1 MLTIQEEEILRTFR
15 SIVNYQGE
23 EASAISI
30 LSSNNWELE
39 PAILQYVN
47 NNTQYY
53 QNLAQQA
60 SRTSL
65 NRNMNN
71 STSVEDPQARSEIS
85 FITRARDWLNLTSSD
100 QAQLSGSF
108 LEDPPR
114 ASTSGVIMY
123 YATRVITFVFI
134 LPLFIVY
141 KLTPLLLSLVIH
153 ILQRLI
159 RLKNRVSFLINKDS
173 GAVSNQGV
181 LFGNHSSKR
190 VDPID
195 TARQFI
201 DDFENDVVRILDVG
215 GDIENAYS
223 NVSKPNFF
231 EGGYTQALYL
241 AKRDAKWLLVY
252 LQSDD
257 HDDKDKF
264 IKNILLSQRFNKF
277 LSGNDI
283 VLWGGNVKQS
293 EGFQTANGLSC
304 TRFPFLALLCLTT
317 QTTTTTQGVSS
328 GSPVLSVVSHIQG
341 YHPLKKILVKFNQQI
356 ERFEPKLI
364 EIRATLREREL
375 SRLITEQQDLAYQSS
390 LLKDQLKKQVKQ
402 LKQKNNKLVSQFVPF
417 KLKQF
422 AESSQIK
429 KSLDR
434 SVDSSEFYS
443 RIAVRLPSGERM
455 VTFFDRSLSVTDL
468 YLYIQFQINGFF
480 IKEINAR
487 PSEMLLINWEI
498 LKDYLSHLDTG
509 EAYVPPSTYSDISES
524 VDEDVAV
531 SVYRVSFVLFS
542 SFPKRELPFD
552 DKQIG
557 QIEFL
562 VPDGN
567 LIVEEKDDI
576 DNGGDEADIEGQL
589 GATIY
594 GN

>member
-1 MLTIQEEEILRTFR
+1 M
-15 SIVNYQGE
+15 
-23 EASAISI
+23 
-30 LSSNNWELE
+30 
-39 PAILQYVN
+39 
-47 NNTQYY
+47 
-53 QNLAQQA
+53 
-60 SRTSL
+60 
-65 NRNMNN
+65 
-71 STSVEDPQARSEIS
+71 
-85 FITRARDWLNLTSSD
+85 
-100 QAQLSGSF
+100 
-108 LEDPPR
+108 
-114 ASTSGVIMY
+114 
-123 YATRVITFVFI
+123 
-134 LPLFIVY
+134 
-141 KLTPLLLSLVIH
+141 
-153 ILQRLI
+153 
-159 RLKNRVSFLINKDS
+159 
-173 GAVSNQGV
+173 
-181 LFGNHSSKR
+181 
-190 VDPID
+190 
-195 TARQFI
+195 
-201 DDFENDVVRILDVG
+201 
-215 GDIENAYS
+215 
-223 NVSKPNFF
+223 
-231 EGGYTQALYL
+231 
-241 AKRDAKWLLVY
+241 
-252 LQSDD
+252 
-257 HDDKDKF
+257 
-264 IKNILLSQRFNKF
+264 
-277 LSGNDI
+277 
-283 VLWGGNVKQS
+283 
-293 EGFQTANGLSC
+293 
-304 TRFPFLALLCLTT
+304 TT
-317 QTTTTTQGVSS
+317 QTTTTTQGVLS

-531 SVYRVSFVLFS
+531 LVYRVSFVLFS
-542 SFPKRELPFD
+542 LFPKRELPFD